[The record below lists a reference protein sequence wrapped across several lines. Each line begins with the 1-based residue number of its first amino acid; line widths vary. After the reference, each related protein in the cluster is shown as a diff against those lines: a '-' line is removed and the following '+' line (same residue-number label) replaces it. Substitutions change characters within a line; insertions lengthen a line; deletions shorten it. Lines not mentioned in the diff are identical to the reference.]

1 MGPSEYFQ
9 LLLREVKGNEEPLW
23 LWQHVEIWEVC
34 QRFRGVGRSFDQT
47 INGKSMGGGQTAIP
61 SDATYASNTQCK
73 HRYVQISCLS
83 VHSDGTS
90 LVLRTAE
97 MASDASSFV
106 ITSPNGQVTM
116 VVSTG
121 ISLSATIL

>member
-1 MGPSEYFQ
+1 
-9 LLLREVKGNEEPLW
+9 
-23 LWQHVEIWEVC
+23 
-34 QRFRGVGRSFDQT
+34 
-47 INGKSMGGGQTAIP
+47 MGGVKRLIP

-73 HRYVQISCLS
+73 HRYVQMSCLS

-90 LVLRTAE
+90 LDLRTAK
-97 MASDASSFV
+97 MASVASSFV